1 ALFIAM
7 ICLSPALIAR
17 AETVSATI
25 PLSTANVVPQVSGLD
40 ADGTMT
46 LTININRGTSGQ
58 ITSGS
63 VNFLFRFKFPG
74 PVTITGFPLREGS
87 ATTNGPE
94 VINADNSSTT
104 FGTGM
109 GSINI
114 GTEVNDPA
122 LLTRLLAFPFKFYI
136 NVSTSANPGGALRG
150 QLTRLG
156 ETLASTVKMT
166 PEAVVKPSTP
176 PPAGATGT
184 ATITVHPMRTPST
197 GTVGEG
203 SVAFMVTYNFP
214 ESVTIT
220 GLKIHEGSS
229 TINGPAV
236 FDSGISSSNTIVST
250 SGKGAINIVIPL
262 SYALGPGEVVA
273 MLPKLVANPTGFYVS
288 LETTANPAG
297 ALRAQLGALAK
308 PLENFYATNYVLTG
322 VDEAQSLTLIG
333 SDDLQATGGLAA
345 VVINGTSVPFN
356 FGGQPGQISI
366 QVPPPSQIS
375 FSGLLYVQL
384 QNATGLLSEPI
395 VVASA
400 KQENINTVAT
410 ATVDAA
416 RY

>member
-1 ALFIAM
+1 
-7 ICLSPALIAR
+7 
-17 AETVSATI
+17 
-25 PLSTANVVPQVSGLD
+25 
-40 ADGTMT
+40 
-46 LTININRGTSGQ
+46 
-58 ITSGS
+58 
-63 VNFLFRFKFPG
+63 
-74 PVTITGFPLREGS
+74 
-87 ATTNGPE
+87 
-94 VINADNSSTT
+94 
-104 FGTGM
+104 
-109 GSINI
+109 
-114 GTEVNDPA
+114 
-122 LLTRLLAFPFKFYI
+122 
-136 NVSTSANPGGALRG
+136 
-150 QLTRLG
+150 
-156 ETLASTVKMT
+156 
-166 PEAVVKPSTP
+166 
-176 PPAGATGT
+176 
-184 ATITVHPMRTPST
+184 
-197 GTVGEG
+197 GEG

-416 RY
+416 RYGLAVAPSSIAAMFGTNLATQTARALKLPLPTSLDDTTVYVNGRAARLFCVSTSQINLEIPEDALPGRPASIVVVNKNGIVSRGTVTVLNTVPGIFPATADGKGAPAGVWTADG